1 MINAM
6 KALNDARVAVR
17 ATEARETV
25 SGGGGEAIAGALTE
39 ALKAALTNSQI
50 SVQIGMPT

>member
-1 MINAM
+1 MR
-6 KALNDARVAVR
+6 ALRSGQWKRGKQFLVAGVFG
-17 ATEARETV
+17 
-25 SGGGGEAIAGALTE
+25 GGGGEAIAGALTE